1 METLIVHPDNEEQ
14 LTAIKAVLNALKITF
29 EEEKSIY
36 NSEFVAEILQAEEDI
51 KNGKGVKIRTED
63 LWK

>member
-1 METLIVHPDNEEQ
+1 MGTLIVHPDNEEQ
-14 LTAIKAVLNALKITF
+14 LTAVKAVLNALKVTF
-29 EEEKSIY
+29 EEESPY
-36 NSEFVAEILQAEEDI
+36 NPEFVAEIIQAEEDI

>member
-1 METLIVHPDNEEQ
+1 MGTLIVHPDNEEQ
-14 LTAIKAVLNALKITF
+14 LTAIKAVLNALKINF
-29 EEEKSIY
+29 DEEENTY
-36 NSEFVAEILQAEEDI
+36 NPQFVAQILQAEEDI

>member
-14 LTAIKAVLNALKITF
+14 LTAVKAVLNALKITF

-36 NSEFVAEILQAEEDI
+36 NSEFVAEILHAEEDI

>member
-1 METLIVHPDNEEQ
+1 MGTLIVHPDNEEQ
-14 LTAIKAVLNALKITF
+14 LTAVKAVLNALKITF
-29 EEEKSIY
+29 EEEENTY
-36 NSEFVAEILQAEEDI
+36 NPQFVTQILQAEEDI

>member
-1 METLIVHPDNEEQ
+1 MGTLIVHPENEEQ
-14 LTAIKAVLNALKITF
+14 LTAVKAVLNALKVSF
-29 EEEKSIY
+29 EEESPY
-36 NSEFVAEILQAEEDI
+36 DPVFVAEIFQAEEDI

>member
-1 METLIVHPDNEEQ
+1 MGTLIVHPDNEEQ
-14 LTAIKAVLNALKITF
+14 LTAVKAVLNALKITF

>member
-14 LTAIKAVLNALKITF
+14 LTAVKAVLNALKITF

-51 KNGKGVKIRTED
+51 KTAKE
-63 LWK
+63 